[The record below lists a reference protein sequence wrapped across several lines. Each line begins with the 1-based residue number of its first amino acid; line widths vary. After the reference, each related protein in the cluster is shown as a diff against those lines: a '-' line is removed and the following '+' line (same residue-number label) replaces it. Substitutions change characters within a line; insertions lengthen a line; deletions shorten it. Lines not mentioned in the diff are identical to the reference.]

1 MRLTALIDA
10 NALDLLNYF
19 ARRVNAF
26 EDAADLVSDTMLA
39 AWRHIGALP
48 ADEEQARMWMFGTA
62 NRVLAN
68 YHRSK
73 HRKTALAAR
82 LRSELAHQYFNN
94 GVGDSTEEF
103 EDVRLAVADLPDGLR
118 EIVGLVHWEGFSLV
132 ESAAILD
139 LSPSTV
145 RSRYAKAR
153 AVLMTSLESRL
164 PIGSPQSETR
174 RSVAGVS
181 NSVG

>member
-10 NALDLLNYF
+10 NALALLNYF
-19 ARRVNAF
+19 ARRVNTF

-48 ADEEQARMWMFGTA
+48 TDEEQARMWMFGTA

-68 YHRSK
+68 YRRSK
-73 HRKTALAAR
+73 NRKAALADR
-82 LRSELAHQYFNN
+82 LRSELGHQRFNN
-94 GVGDSTEEF
+94 SAGDSIEEF
-103 EDVRLAVADLPDGLR
+103 EDVRLAVADLPDVLR
-118 EIVGLVHWEGFSLV
+118 EIVRLVHWEGFSLV

-145 RSRYAKAR
+145 RSRYSKAR
-153 AVLMTSLESRL
+153 AILHSSLESRI
-164 PIGSPQSETR
+164 PIGSR
-174 RSVAGVS
+174 IRL
-181 NSVG
+181 